1 MKSFELSSLKL
12 ENGKRK
18 FKAILFEVF
27 PDSTVDEV
35 MGVGTK
41 FNING
46 ISFIESYVKAKLDTI
61 VGSFLRTEFIDD
73 ERREIAGHGIT
84 DIIDNNPIFEDA
96 TSIGVFTDAYL
107 KTEIIDGEEHIYC
120 IGEGE
125 IDAQCYNNFT
135 NRLMEDLENG
145 IFPSGSIEICRE
157 DDEDSIIYLYG
168 YKDKGR
174 IPVKFRFS
182 GYAIIGVPPSD
193 PAAKLIELNQKKEDC
208 IEMNENEI
216 KMVVEAVIAE
226 LNSRNNELE
235 ECKSNYEAQISE
247 LNEQLTNVTAELNSK
262 SEECEQHKT
271 ALELCQANL
280 TESEQ
285 KVTAL
290 GDELKKAQ
298 EKEKIAELNNAIKD
312 FTDEERDFAKAEIE
326 SFKNDPMACEIN
338 SIVDKIYANIGRNAK
353 EKVAEQNQRDNDIDI
368 FGEVG
373 MSDNNEDD
381 NIF

>member
-373 MSDNNEDD
+373 MSGNNEDD